1 MQAVFLRMVLCSLN
15 TYKPGRPRSPS
26 GMEAP
31 RWQKGRRAWVDV
43 QGEQLQPA
51 LQWALAQETL
61 AAVHHA
67 AKLYQIHTGA
77 AMEWVP
83 GPETSK
89 KDAILPSVN
98 LQSVREDTVT
108 N

>member
-1 MQAVFLRMVLCSLN
+1 
-15 TYKPGRPRSPS
+15 
-26 GMEAP
+26 ME
-31 RWQKGRRAWVDV
+31 V
-43 QGEQLQPA
+43 QGEQLQPG
-51 LQWALAQETL
+51 LQWVLAQETL

-67 AKLYQIHTGA
+67 AKLYQVHTGA